1 VKWLLDTNVVS
12 EGARDRPTRSV
23 IEWVRAK
30 PIEDL
35 AISIV
40 TWAELREGAQSNPD
54 ATRRR
59 KLIGWIE
66 TEVSSTFEGRI
77 LALSADILIDWLQ
90 LSRRLR
96 TKGIV
101 RDAADMLIA
110 ATARVH
116 DLTLVT
122 RNTRHFADTGVVLY
136 DPWTGKTH
144 AMDAP

>member
-1 VKWLLDTNVVS
+1 MKWLLDTNVVS
-12 EGARDRPTRSV
+12 ESARDHPTRAV

-30 PIEDL
+30 PIDDL

-40 TWAELREGAQSNPD
+40 TIAELRDGAQSNPD
-54 ATRRR
+54 ETRRR
-59 KLIGWIE
+59 RLVEWIE
-66 TEVSSTFEGRI
+66 TQVSNAFGTRTLELTANI
-77 LALSADILIDWLQ
+77 LGDWLQ

-96 TKGIV
+96 SKGIV

-116 DLTLVT
+116 GLTLVT
-122 RNTRHFADTGVVLY
+122 RNTRHFADTGVVIY
-136 DPWTGKTH
+136 DPWSGKTH